1 MAQDQ
6 EGKLKTKLGGEFEGS
21 VAAKISEFGGLL
33 TREAAIRLLCKQ
45 NGIETEERLSL
56 SQAPSAKL
64 PFSFKAKVDRIFPVQ
79 EYANGSDRSV
89 RLHLSDGEWEATLV
103 LWNEQAA
110 LAEGEIAAGDTVEC
124 RGAYFRGGE
133 IWVGRNGSI
142 TKVAGSRPS
151 KVSELAEGICNV
163 EGEVREAEPDY
174 EYIDKK
180 SGEARKLSSFQL
192 CSGGQCRRV
201 VVWPSNGRNGAPRV
215 HEGDLLLLEGV
226 SFRNGELHFNTYS
239 RMVKRKAAREK
250 GGKLL
255 RASVEGAEAIF
266 KIGENEFR
274 LPLESALRL
283 LGLLSVPDGVS
294 PETVFAIK
302 AQDCCGKDVKYRLDD
317 GGSLAWL
324 SFK

>member
-6 EGKLKTKLGGEFEGS
+6 EGKLKGKLGGEFEGS

-33 TREAAIRLLCKQ
+33 TRDAAIRLLCKQ

-56 SQAPSAKL
+56 SQAPAAKL
-64 PFSFKAKVDRIFPVQ
+64 PFSFRAAVGRIFPVQ
-79 EYANGSDRSV
+79 EYANGADRSV

-103 LWNEQAA
+103 LWNEQVA
-110 LAEGEIAAGDTVEC
+110 LSEGEIAAGDTIEC

-151 KVSELAEGICNV
+151 KVSELTAGMCNV
-163 EGEVREAEPDY
+163 EGEVRESEPDY

-180 SGEARKLSSFQL
+180 SGEERKLSSFQL

-201 VVWPSNGRNGAPRV
+201 VVWPSPGGKGPPRA

-226 SFRNGELHFNTYS
+226 SFRNGELHFNAYS

-250 GGKLL
+250 SGKLL
-255 RASVEGAEAIF
+255 RASVEGDEAVLE
-266 KIGENEFR
+266 IGAGVFR
-274 LPLESALRL
+274 LPLPVALRL
-283 LGLLSVPDGVS
+283 LGLPSVPEGVS
-294 PETVFAIK
+294 PGTIFAIK
-302 AQDCCGKDVKYRLDD
+302 AQDCQGKDAKYRLDD
-317 GGSLAWL
+317 GGDLAWL
-324 SFK
+324 SFR